1 MKNTVDAKNN
11 LENKAV
17 SLIYEDET
25 TCPICKAK
33 ILPVFL
39 NASYNTESTA
49 SVFNYCRSC
58 KETFVTQYEVFKNGK
73 TTSNRLYVE
82 AKKVVYSAP
91 NRFERVTFEDCLER
105 LSPQFVKI
113 YNQAEAAEVMQLDE
127 IAGLGFRKALEFLV
141 KDYSIHFHKNEEEN
155 IKKMNMASCIKLYV
169 EDKRINTLAEKSA
182 WIGND
187 EAHYVRK
194 HEDLDV
200 QDMKRFTQ
208 AMVYFVSMN
217 LITEEAESISAK

>member
-1 MKNTVDAKNN
+1 
-11 LENKAV
+11 
-17 SLIYEDET
+17 
-25 TCPICKAK
+25 
-33 ILPVFL
+33 
-39 NASYNTESTA
+39 
-49 SVFNYCRSC
+49 
-58 KETFVTQYEVFKNGK
+58 
-73 TTSNRLYVE
+73 
-82 AKKVVYSAP
+82 
-91 NRFERVTFEDCLER
+91 
-105 LSPQFVKI
+105 
-113 YNQAEAAEVMQLDE
+113 
-127 IAGLGFRKALEFLV
+127 
-141 KDYSIHFHKNEEEN
+141 
-155 IKKMNMASCIKLYV
+155 MNMASCIKLYV